1 MHQTGTVCF
10 DRTVINIHLPSSE
23 KEVMEGIKW
32 GLIEAFLSPAYWAY
46 QVLARRIEGRSIQ
59 YKLGRTLK
67 EEVGAC
73 LLGGHGIPAKM
84 GLAAYEHVRA
94 LGAFGSMPP
103 SEGDLTSWLLQPI
116 EVDGRYL
123 HYRFARQKAR
133 YLAAALNKLQSET
146 PPIES
151 GLALRNWLIQIPG
164 IGLKTASWIA
174 RNWLDADDVA
184 ILDIHILRAGMIAG
198 FFSKEFTVERN
209 YLELE
214 KQFISFSRALEIR
227 PSELD
232 AVMWLDMMSSPSSV
246 HRLLNEF
253 TQPTKSKAMK
263 SSSAN
268 NRHTNTNQSMLLI

>member
-10 DRTVINIHLPSSE
+10 DHTVIHIQLPAPE
-23 KEVMEGIKW
+23 REVMDGIKW

-46 QVLARRIEGRSIQ
+46 QVLARRIEGKSIQ

-84 GLAAYEHVRA
+84 GLAAYEHVKA
-94 LGAFGSMPP
+94 FGAFGPVAP
-103 SEGDLTSWLLQPI
+103 TGDDLLNWLLQPI
-116 EVDGRYL
+116 EVDGRFL
-123 HYRFARQKAR
+123 HYRFARQKAK
-133 YLAAALNKLQSET
+133 YLAAALSKLQSEL
-146 PPIES
+146 PPVDS
-151 GLALRNWLIQIPG
+151 GLALRNWLTQIPG

-198 FFSKEFTVERN
+198 FFKKELTVERH

-214 KQFISFSRALEIR
+214 KQFIAFSRALEIR

-232 AVMWLDMMSSPSSV
+232 AVMWLDMMSSPTTV
-246 HRLLNEF
+246 HRILGEPA
-253 TQPTKSKAMK
+253 QPSKSKTVK
-263 SSSAN
+263 RGPTN
-268 NRHTNTNQSMLLI
+268 HRHTDTNQSMLLI